1 MANSP
6 LVRVYIGRFNPF
18 HLGHAYVARQAA
30 QEADHTIILVGS
42 SGLSRSL
49 KNPFTF
55 EERKR
60 MIMRWLNDQDHDD
73 PIGSISVLP
82 LRDFPYNNTFW
93 SRNVQRIVREEIKR
107 VFDPIPNG
115 GYHAWNHVR
124 VELIGSDRDES
135 TWYLQAFPQWG
146 VPKLVAPF
154 RANGNLNVTATD
166 VRRWMFGQGLPG
178 INMAGLSHVPDSLP
192 ATTVDFLEQFR
203 ATPEFKTLL
212 DTFIYV
218 RNYTHAARAY
228 PYPPI
233 YQTVDNV
240 VVCSGH
246 VLTVVRGKEPG
257 LGLWALP
264 GGFVNQN
271 ERLEDAAIRELLEE
285 TRIVLAE
292 GKHPE
297 KPTKRILKSSIRG
310 HDVFDMPGRSE
321 RGRTVTTAYYI
332 RLLDQNPL
340 PPVAGLLQG
349 NTDEECDVK
358 EAFWLPIDEA
368 LDRMD
373 MWFEDH
379 HAIIETLIGY
389 RDV

>member
-1 MANSP
+1 MAKAP

-18 HLGHAYVARQAA
+18 HLGHAHVGYEAA
-30 QEADHTIILVGS
+30 KADLTLFLVGS
-42 SGLSRSL
+42 AGLSRSL

-55 EERKR
+55 EERKS
-60 MIMRWLNDQDHDD
+60 MIYAWLADS
-73 PIGSISVLP
+73 PIGQHSSVSVLP

-93 SRNVQRIVREEIKR
+93 TRNVQKIVREEIKKH
-107 VFDPIPNG
+107 FDPKPNG
-115 GYHAWNHVR
+115 GYHAWDHIK
-124 VELIGSDRDES
+124 VELIGSDRDDT
-135 TWYLQAFPQWG
+135 TWYLQTFPQWG
-146 VPKLVAPF
+146 APKLVEPF
-154 RANGNLNVTATD
+154 RANGTLNVSATD
-166 VRRWMFGQGLPG
+166 VRRWMFGQGVDGVDMSNL
-178 INMAGLSHVPDSLP
+178 AHVPDSMPLS
-192 ATTVDFLEQFR
+192 TLEFLNRFR
-203 ATPEFKTLL
+203 GTPEFASLLKT
-212 DTFIYV
+212 FVYV
-218 RNYTHAARAY
+218 RDYKHAARAY

-246 VLTVVRGKEPG
+246 VLTIVRDREPG
-257 LGLWALP
+257 RGLWALP

-271 ERLEDAAIRELLEE
+271 ERLEDAALRELEEE
-285 TRIVLAE
+285 TKLTLVD
-292 GKHPE
+292 GKNSA
-297 KPTKRILKSSIRG
+297 KMTKRILKNSIRA

-340 PPVAGLLQG
+340 PSVAGVLQG
-349 NTDEECDVK
+349 NTDEECDARDV
-358 EAFWLPIDEA
+358 FWLPIDEA